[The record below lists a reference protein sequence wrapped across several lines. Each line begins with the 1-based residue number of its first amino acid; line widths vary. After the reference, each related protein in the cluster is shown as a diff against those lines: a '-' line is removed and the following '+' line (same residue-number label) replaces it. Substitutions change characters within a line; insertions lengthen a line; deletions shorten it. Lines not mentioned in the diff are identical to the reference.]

1 VSRQPAVLPSHR
13 LAVELIEFVER
24 DAEFMADLTT
34 AFLDVIGIV
43 PPLKERLRNP
53 VALPSEFLLELAAI
67 LRIALWERAGLVDRI
82 GHGMPSA
89 EAALADLFGR
99 LGPEPQ
105 ASRSEITGTA
115 LCLAV
120 FRTTVS
126 RLAWGAR
133 EELYADVVL
142 DPLDDGSPDA
152 LADFL
157 WSHRD
162 LGRSQE

>member
-1 VSRQPAVLPSHR
+1 LSPHPSALPSHR

-24 DAEFMADLTT
+24 DAEFMADLTAT
-34 AFLDVIGIV
+34 FLDFIGIV

-67 LRIALWERAGLVDRI
+67 LRIAVWERAGLVDRI
-82 GHGMPSA
+82 GDGLPSA

-105 ASRSEITGTA
+105 ASRSETMGTA
-115 LCLAV
+115 LRLAV

-133 EELYADVVL
+133 EELYADVAL
-142 DPLDDGSPDA
+142 DLSDEGSAEA

-157 WSHRD
+157 WTHRD
-162 LGRSQE
+162 LGRPEE